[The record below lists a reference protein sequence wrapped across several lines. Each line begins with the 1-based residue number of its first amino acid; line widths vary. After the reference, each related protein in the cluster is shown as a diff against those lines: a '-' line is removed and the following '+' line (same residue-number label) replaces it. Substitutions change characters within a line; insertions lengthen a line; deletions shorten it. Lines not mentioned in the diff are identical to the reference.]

1 MKYHFTL
8 VNSIPLRY
16 LAYSWTITQAIII
29 EEKLCMQSIPFQKN
43 MTQNNS
49 LKYRIMIEVSDTIT
63 DIHIDRNVNN
73 IDNLV
78 INWTFGMTI
87 CVHKI
92 TRFEF

>member
-1 MKYHFTL
+1 
-8 VNSIPLRY
+8 
-16 LAYSWTITQAIII
+16 
-29 EEKLCMQSIPFQKN
+29 
-43 MTQNNS
+43 
-49 LKYRIMIEVSDTIT
+49 MIEVSDTIT
-63 DIHIDRNVNN
+63 DIHIDGNVNN